1 MANDNFLLV
10 LKSNCSKDFVII
22 YDTYV
27 EILNYFSNKNEIIDI
42 FFVILELFI
51 TELLLIFKL
60 TPNIL
65 KKIINYYKIKILQCL
80 SMLIFFQTL

>member
-10 LKSNCSKDFVII
+10 LKTNCSKDYVII
-22 YDTYV
+22 FDTFV

-42 FFVILELFI
+42 FFVILEFFI

-60 TPNIL
+60 ISNIL

-80 SMLIFFQTL
+80 SMPMFSQTL